1 MVSKLDRLIET
12 YHSPECEFDADRS
25 IEVCKEILKINPN
38 LIEFQENLAC
48 SYYDKKEYE
57 KSIELYKKC
66 LEKGGNS
73 DYSYLIMALAYL
85 KLNKNEKAFETIEKT
100 KDIENYFFNYFRIYN
115 ELKDYDNAIEYGD
128 MVLELNPENTMT
140 LVMMSNIYNEIDD
153 FERSIFYFEELA
165 RIVPQAKPTEIIRL
179 YSMNEYDRIIE
190 IFEDPKNQGIFDD
203 SLEGEMFNFI
213 IGASY
218 YELNKPYESLK
229 YLLESDRLKEEVD
242 KKMLIAKNYIELNQ
256 FDNAH
261 RYLMQAL
268 EIDEMDE
275 TCLFLITETSYFRGE
290 YLKAIEYANKLL
302 SNYTYEKAFHVLGA
316 IYYDLGENEKAFEN
330 ILLGTHLMEEMED
343 EYDDY
348 ILEIASRLSKA
359 GLSKRAEY
367 IYNAIEEKA
376 PQYIPI
382 YLEQA
387 KHYKRIGRDDLSRKY
402 YKKYNAK
409 IMKNRK
415 EFGNL

>member
-38 LIEFQENLAC
+38 LIEFQENLAY

-57 KSIELYKKC
+57 KSIELYKQC

-73 DYSYLIMALAYL
+73 DEAYLIMALAYL
-85 KLNKNEKAFETIEKT
+85 KLNQKGKAFETIEKT
-100 KDIENYFFNYFRIYN
+100 KDIENYFFNYFRVYN
-115 ELKDYDNAIEYGD
+115 ELKEYHKAVEYGD
-128 MVLELNPENTMT
+128 MVLELNPENKSA
-140 LVMMSNIYNEIDD
+140 LIFMSEIYNEIKD
-153 FERSIFYFEELA
+153 FERSIFYYGELA
-165 RIVPQAKPTEIIRL
+165 NIVPQLKPMEIIKL
-179 YSMNEYDRIIE
+179 YSMNEYDKIIE
-190 IFEDPKNQGIFDD
+190 IFEDNKNQGIFDD
-203 SLEGEMFNFI
+203 DLEKEMFNFI

-218 YELNKPYESLK
+218 YELDKPYESLK

-261 RYLMQAL
+261 RYLKQAL
-268 EIDEMDE
+268 EMDDMDE
-275 TCLFLITETSYFRGE
+275 TCLFLITETSYFREE
-290 YLKAIEYANKLL
+290 YINAIEYANKLL
-302 SNYTYEKAFHVLGA
+302 SNYTYEKTFHVLGA

-343 EYDDY
+343 EYNDY

-359 GLSKRAEY
+359 GFSKRAEN
-367 IYNAIEEKA
+367 IYNSIEKKV
-376 PQYIPI
+376 PYYTPI

-387 KHYKRIGRDDLSRKY
+387 KHYKRIGNDSLSRKY
-402 YKKYNAK
+402 YKKYNNQ
-409 IMKNRK
+409 IMKNR
-415 EFGNL
+415 EEYGNL